1 MNKRIYLA
9 SPQMLG
15 NEYKYME
22 DAMKSNWIAP
32 LGPYV
37 TRCETM
43 VSEILG
49 AQVVHV
55 LRFPPELLPCTW
67 Q

>member
-22 DAMKSNWIAP
+22 DAMKMFW
-32 LGPYV
+32 
-37 TRCETM
+37 M
-43 VSEILG
+43 
-49 AQVVHV
+49 
-55 LRFPPELLPCTW
+55 LLSGTSLKRSLS
-67 Q
+67 